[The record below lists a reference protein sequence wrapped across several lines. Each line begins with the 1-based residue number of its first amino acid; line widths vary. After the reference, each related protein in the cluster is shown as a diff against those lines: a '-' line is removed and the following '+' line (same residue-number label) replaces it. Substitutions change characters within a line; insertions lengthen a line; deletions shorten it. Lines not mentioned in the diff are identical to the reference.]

1 MWCVHCVSW
10 TDFVEVF
17 ARNWRSL
24 EAKNGEIWLFS
35 QLSFGLKYRY
45 GKWYFILFLVPLR
58 TKVFLLGVLKMII
71 ITSSLLHINK
81 AFQNEHVKIYSYPK
95 SKEVFS
101 IFWRGAWI
109 EEIKYSN
116 LTEMYVMIIAIKI
129 RLCHSLCGT
138 TLTTNFGSKSIQV
151 KPSVVH
157 EACKRNVW

>member
-1 MWCVHCVSW
+1 MHCVSW

-58 TKVFLLGVLKMII
+58 NKVFLLGVLKMII

-81 AFQNEHVKIYSYPK
+81 AFQNEHVKIYFILNQKKYFQFF
-95 SKEVFS
+95 EGG
-101 IFWRGAWI
+101 RGF
-109 EEIKYSN
+109 KKLN
-116 LTEMYVMIIAIKI
+116 
-129 RLCHSLCGT
+129 
-138 TLTTNFGSKSIQV
+138 IQT
-151 KPSVVH
+151 
-157 EACKRNVW
+157 

>member
-1 MWCVHCVSW
+1 MVSINPRKSTSSVWIFTAFHRCMYVRSCQNLFLKSVWCVHCVSW

-58 TKVFLLGVLKMII
+58 NKVFLLGVLKMII

-95 SKEVFS
+95 SKFLKGGVD
-101 IFWRGAWI
+101 
-109 EEIKYSN
+109 
-116 LTEMYVMIIAIKI
+116 L
-129 RLCHSLCGT
+129 
-138 TLTTNFGSKSIQV
+138 
-151 KPSVVH
+151 
-157 EACKRNVW
+157 RN